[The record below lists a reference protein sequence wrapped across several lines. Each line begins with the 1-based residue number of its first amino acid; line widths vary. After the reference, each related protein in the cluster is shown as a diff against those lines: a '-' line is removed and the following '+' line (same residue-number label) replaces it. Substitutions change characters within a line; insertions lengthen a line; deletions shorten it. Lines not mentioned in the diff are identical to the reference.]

1 MRKSIFDLEIRVDIE
16 KEFKNIKSILF
27 EGDAIYY
34 SGIWYNLY
42 SFFNNEIFPV
52 WKNKGMFIDFDDFLD
67 KLNIDFNSNNCDESS
82 FLYLVEVLINLW
94 SKAIE
99 ILDFDDNLNS
109 KRVIGYMQLSL
120 PKIIE
125 KLNYEVVGSK
135 SRYTLSKRDADV
147 DSVLD
152 LVPSDCSTLLLEYN
166 DIRSNDIDIKKDILK
181 KLDLFIEDNKNEYK
195 SLDNVTYNTVQII
208 VNKMGI
214 NHPIKEEPFKSLT
227 GDELLEWY
235 DKCFKLML
243 HLIRRKEVSTINNQC
258 KAFIK
263 E

>member
-1 MRKSIFDLEIRVDIE
+1 MRKSIFDLEIRVNIE

-27 EGDAIYY
+27 EGNAIYY
-34 SGIWYNLY
+34 NGIWYNLY
-42 SFFNNEIFPV
+42 SFLNNEIFPV

-67 KLNIDFNSNNCDESS
+67 KMNIDFKSSSCDEGS
-82 FLYLVEVLINLW
+82 FLYLIEVLINLW

-99 ILDFDDNLNS
+99 ILDFDDNLHS

-120 PKIIE
+120 PEIIE
-125 KLNYEVVGSK
+125 KLNYKVVGSK

-152 LVPSDCSTLLLEYN
+152 LVPLDCATLLLEYN
-166 DIRSNDIDIKKDILK
+166 DIRSNNINEKKDILK
-181 KLDLFIEDNKNEYK
+181 KLDLYIEDNKRDYK
-195 SLDNVTYNTVQII
+195 SLDNVTYNAIQII

-227 GDELLEWY
+227 VDELLKWY
-235 DKCFKLML
+235 DKCFKLMI
-243 HLIRRKEVSTINNQC
+243 HLIRRKEVNSINNEC
-258 KAFIK
+258 KEFIK